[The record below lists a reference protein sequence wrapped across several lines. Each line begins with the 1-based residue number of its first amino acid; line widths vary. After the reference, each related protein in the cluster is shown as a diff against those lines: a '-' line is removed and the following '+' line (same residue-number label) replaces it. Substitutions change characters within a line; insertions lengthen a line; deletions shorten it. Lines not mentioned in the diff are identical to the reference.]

1 MGVQDMHTHAQTQY
15 TCAHT
20 RPRTHAHARTVHAC
34 ARTKHT
40 RSHTHTHSVTQAGHH
55 GGRAGG
61 SLGVRG
67 CSPRTGLSQTVPTT
81 TPPAHARCGQRARR
95 SYLCKVL
102 IRCRSRKRYKTLA
115 VCTIVPRNHA
125 VPALP
130 RVLPRPQLLMFQ
142 LFYDLTVFPP
152 DRPNSNTIAFTIH
165 WFLVCSWSR
174 ATSTRI

>member
-1 MGVQDMHTHAQTQY
+1 MWACKTCTRMHKHSTRVHTHVH
-15 TCAHT
+15 AHT
-20 RPRTHAHARTVHAC
+20 LMHAPSTRVHAQNTHARTHTQPHASWPP
-34 ARTKHT
+34 RWQG
-40 RSHTHTHSVTQAGHH
+40 RWLLGGEGLFPSH
-55 GGRAGG
+55 R
-61 SLGVRG
+61 
-67 CSPRTGLSQTVPTT
+67 SQTVPTT

-95 SYLCKVL
+95 SYMCKVL
-102 IRCRSRKRYKTLA
+102 IWCRSRKRYKTLA
-115 VCTIVPRNHA
+115 VSTIVPRNHA

-165 WFLVCSWSR
+165 WFLVYSWSR

>member
-1 MGVQDMHTHAQTQY
+1 MCTHTSTHTRSCTHRPRVCTRKTHTHA
-15 TCAHT
+15 
-20 RPRTHAHARTVHAC
+20 
-34 ARTKHT
+34 
-40 RSHTHTHSVTQAGHH
+40 HTHSLTQAGHH

-67 CSPRTGLSQTVPTT
+67 CSPHTGLSQTVPTT

-95 SYLCKVL
+95 SYMCKVL

-165 WFLVCSWSR
+165 WFLVYSWSR